1 MLITGMNPP
10 VRRTLTELNVILN
23 IGEEN
28 ITEDFE
34 TALRK
39 GIDYIGEQFLGR
51 DIDLKKG

>member
-1 MLITGMNPP
+1 MNPP